1 MMPQEIVIPVK
12 LDEKTFKRFA
22 RFDMFVLRRHWVRPL
37 IFSLLLGAFAIVAV
51 LLRKEQSGLIA
62 AVLLTVGLGLPLVYF
77 GTFLSQV
84 NMQAMRQRLDPPRAV
99 YTVRLTEQGVEA
111 ENEQKKEEPL
121 RLSWRET
128 QRAFRAKGCIYL
140 YVSPVKAFLLP
151 DGQADAS
158 DTQLW
163 KYLVQHMGAD
173 KCVSRTSTSQS

>member
-1 MMPQEIVIPVK
+1 MPKEIMIPVK

-22 RFDMFVLRRHWVRPL
+22 RFDMLILRKKWVRPL
-37 IFSLLLGAFAIVAV
+37 IFSLLLTAFAVIAL

-62 AVLLTVGLGLPLVYF
+62 AVLLTVGLGLPVVYF

-84 NMQAMRQRLDPPRAV
+84 NMQAVRQRLDPPRPV

-111 ENEQKKEEPL
+111 ENRQKKEDPL
-121 RLSWRET
+121 RLSWGEA

-158 DTQLW
+158 DAQVW
-163 KYLVQHMGAD
+163 EYLVSRMGAE
-173 KCVSRTSTSQS
+173 KCVSRTSTSRP

>member
-1 MMPQEIVIPVK
+1 MPQEIMIPVK

-22 RFDMFVLRRHWVRPL
+22 RFDMFILRRHWVRPL
-37 IFSLLLGAFAIVAV
+37 IFSLLLTAFAIVA
-51 LLRKEQSGLIA
+51 LFAKKEQSGLIA

-99 YTVRLTEQGVEA
+99 YTVRLTDEGIEVE
-111 ENEQKKEEPL
+111 NRQKKEEPL
-121 RLSWRET
+121 RLSWQET

-151 DGQADAS
+151 DGQANAS
-158 DTQLW
+158 DAQVW
-163 KYLVQHMGAD
+163 EYLIQHMGAD
-173 KCVSRTSTSQS
+173 KCVSRTSTPRP